1 MVDVNKLR
9 DKKHTHKRLKK
20 KYQAVE
26 SDDDTSSWQLNTGSC
41 IRGVPESEGEDRF
54 PISSIYKHKRAAK
67 NVVQDAGRDKAN
79 KERVDAGNRMVEEE
93 DTCAKSENGDAYV
106 AASKG
111 EVETLVKDD
120 ESKR

>member
-9 DKKHTHKRLKK
+9 EKKHTNKRLKK

-26 SDDDTSSWQLNTGSC
+26 SDDDTSSWQLNSGSY
-41 IRGVPESEGEDRF
+41 IRSVLESEGEDSF

-67 NVVQDAGRDKAN
+67 NVVQDAG
-79 KERVDAGNRMVEEE
+79 NRMVEEE
-93 DTCAKSENGDAYV
+93 DTRAKRENGDAYV

-111 EVETLVKDD
+111 EVETLVKYD